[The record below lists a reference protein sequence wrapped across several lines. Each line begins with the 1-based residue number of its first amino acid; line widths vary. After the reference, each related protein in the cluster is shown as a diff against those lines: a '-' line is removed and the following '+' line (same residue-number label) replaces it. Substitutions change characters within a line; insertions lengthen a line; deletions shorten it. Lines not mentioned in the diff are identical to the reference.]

1 MFSALKTI
9 GSKCKEAFNRPR
21 NQAIGAVVLTSMVVI
36 YTLVR
41 QLLSL
46 EDAALSNEHNPTLTL
61 TPAESASALT
71 VIENIQA
78 ALVSAVT
85 LLLPHWGQV
94 EFTLPP
100 VLSQLLS
107 SDTTISCALTR
118 TLGLSLAISN
128 QGVWDR
134 ATLALLLG
142 EIGCLPTVSAASIN
156 SSFPATL
163 SLAKLSA
170 QNGFNIIGVTAD
182 LSGSSV
188 SSAGDVNGDGVND
201 LIIGAPYA
209 NSQAGT
215 SYVVFGAS
223 DIGSTGTLSLTAL
236 NGSNGFKITGVTA
249 GDLSGISVSSAGDV
263 NGDGINDL
271 FIGAYG
277 ANSDAGASYVV
288 FGASGISSTGA
299 LSLAALN
306 GVNGF
311 KITGVKAGDN
321 SGWPVSSAGDVNG
334 DGINDLIIGAY
345 RANND
350 AGASYVV
357 FGASGIGSTGTLSLA
372 ALNGV
377 NGFNITGVRA
387 NDWSGWSVSSV
398 GDVNGDG
405 INDLIIGAP
414 KTNSTAGASYVV
426 FGANGI
432 GSTGTLSLAALNG
445 VNGFKITGVT
455 AGDESGRSV
464 SSAGDVNGDGIN
476 DLIIGAFG
484 ANSKAGASYV
494 VFGASGIGSTGT
506 LSLAALNGS
515 NGFKITGVK
524 ADDQSGYPVS
534 SAGDVNGDGIN
545 DLIIGAYFANNYA
558 GASYVVFGTNG
569 IGSTGTLSLAAL
581 NGVNGFNI
589 SGVTAGDWS
598 GVSVSSA
605 GDVNGDG
612 VDDLI
617 IGARGAN
624 NLTGASYVIFG
635 RRPSFLTSTL
645 TNTISPSM
653 SLSNSKIRQPSA
665 TKTPPIRMRSTTYH
679 HKQQRSDTPT
689 LAPTYSSTFFSSRS
703 VSLSEAAL
711 SSVTRQRS
719 LSATQTLDVASPPKT
734 QPPLGP
740 LARFLHPEAAVA
752 VASSAQI
759 ATAITGLL
767 LPTSANKASATR
779 RIAAVSNCPYVEE
792 AYDLNPILFVP
803 PIIALTLGS
812 DDANAALIN
821 GAISSTTVLM
831 TLSLAALLGTAHLQ
845 NTDKAG
851 YLHKLHKM
859 VSVLLALM
867 LSYYGPNVIEIAIL
881 AVGHFSAADKVLS
894 LGAIGLWS
902 GVFLWTLY
910 QVQQTSSKDAALAS
924 KLWLSPLWEPTREY
938 DKKASRLLVFEDI
951 LVANLLSML
960 SGIKPG
966 QGACRYVALSMLAVS
981 FMHLGYLVK
990 LSPYEQKLEQRL
1002 MVGNAL
1008 LQVLLSALCLGT
1020 TFKEDDNL
1028 IQILGAAELASF
1040 SYLYVQTILLTGA
1053 ELKEQY
1059 DKRQKPPQQT
1069 TLAAPLVNKTQ
1080 NPLLESGVL
1089 HVPVSTQGMFQ
1100 KTPSDATAIEMTSPP
1115 FKQGA

>member
-9 GSKCKEAFNRPR
+9 GLKCKEAFNRPR
-21 NQAIGAVVLTSMVVI
+21 NQAIGVMLTSVVVI
-36 YTLVR
+36 YTMVR

-46 EDAALSNEHNPTLTL
+46 EDAALSNERNPTLTL

-71 VIENIQA
+71 VIESAQA
-78 ALVSAVT
+78 TLVSAVT

-100 VLSQLLS
+100 VLSQLLR
-107 SDTTISCALTR
+107 SDNTIACALTR

-134 ATLALLLG
+134 TTLALLLG
-142 EIGCLPTVSAASIN
+142 EIGCLPTISAASIN
-156 SSFPATL
+156 RSFPAML

-170 QNGFNIIGVTAD
+170 QT
-182 LSGSSV
+182 
-188 SSAGDVNGDGVND
+188 
-201 LIIGAPYA
+201 
-209 NSQAGT
+209 
-215 SYVVFGAS
+215 
-223 DIGSTGTLSLTAL
+223 
-236 NGSNGFKITGVTA
+236 
-249 GDLSGISVSSAGDV
+249 
-263 NGDGINDL
+263 
-271 FIGAYG
+271 
-277 ANSDAGASYVV
+277 
-288 FGASGISSTGA
+288 
-299 LSLAALN
+299 
-306 GVNGF
+306 
-311 KITGVKAGDN
+311 
-321 SGWPVSSAGDVNG
+321 
-334 DGINDLIIGAY
+334 
-345 RANND
+345 
-350 AGASYVV
+350 
-357 FGASGIGSTGTLSLA
+357 
-372 ALNGV
+372 
-377 NGFNITGVRA
+377 GFNITGVTQ
-387 NDWSGWSVSSV
+387 NTGSGS
-398 GDVNGDG
+398 
-405 INDLIIGAP
+405 
-414 KTNSTAGASYVV
+414 
-426 FGANGI
+426 
-432 GSTGTLSLAALNG
+432 
-445 VNGFKITGVT
+445 
-455 AGDESGRSV
+455 SV

-476 DLIIGAFG
+476 DLIIGAFA
-484 ANSKAGASYV
+484 ANHYTGASYV

-515 NGFKITGVK
+515 NGFKIPGLT
-524 ADDQSGYPVS
+524 AYDESGCSVS

-545 DLIIGAYFANNYA
+545 DLIIGASGVNSGA
-558 GASYVVFGTNG
+558 GASYVVFGANGIGSTGTLSLAALNGINGFKITGVTANDWSGVSVSSAGDVNGDGVNDLIIGAYGANSRAGASYVIFGASGIGRTGTLSLAALNGVNGFKITGVTAGEYSGYSVSSAGDINGDGVNDLIIGAHQANNNTGASYVVFGANGIGSTGTLLLAALNGINGFNITGVTAGDQSGYSVNSAGDVNGDGVNDLIIGAYQANNNTGAGYVVFGASGIGSTGILSLAALNGSTGFKIPGVLSNDRTGHSVSRAGDVNGDGINDLIIGASGANNYGGVSYVVFGVNG

-581 NGVNGFNI
+581 NGVNGFKI
-589 SGVTAGDWS
+589 TGVTAYDYSGWS
-598 GVSVSSA
+598 VNSA

-612 VDDLI
+612 INDLI
-617 IGARGAN
+617 IGAYGVNSAA
-624 NLTGASYVIFG
+624 GASYVIFG

-645 TNTISPSM
+645 TNTLSPSM
-653 SLSNSKIRQPSA
+653 SLPNSMTQQPSA
-665 TKTPPIRMRSTTYH
+665 TKTPSIRMRSTTRH

-689 LAPTYSSTFFSSRS
+689 LTPTYSSTFFSSRS
-703 VSLSEAAL
+703 VSLFEAAL
-711 SSVTRQRS
+711 SPVTRQRS
-719 LSATQTLDVASPPKT
+719 LSATQTLDVANPPKT
-734 QPPLGP
+734 QTPLGP

-767 LPTSANKASATR
+767 LPTSANKASATS

-803 PIIALTLGS
+803 PIIPLTLGS
-812 DDANAALIN
+812 NDENAALIN

-881 AVGHFSAADKVLS
+881 AVGHFSTADKVLS
-894 LGAIGLWS
+894 IGAIGLWS
-902 GVFLWTLY
+902 GVFLWAFY

-924 KLWLSPLWEPTREY
+924 KLWLSPLWEPTREF

-966 QGACRYVALSMLAVS
+966 QGSCRYVALSMLAVS

-1028 IQILGAAELASF
+1028 IQILGAAELTSF

-1059 DKRQKPPQQT
+1059 DKRQKPSQQT
-1069 TLAAPLVNKTQ
+1069 TLTAPLVNKTQ

-1100 KTPSDATAIEMTSPP
+1100 KTPSDATAIEMTSAP
-1115 FKQGA
+1115 FKQGG